1 MPYICEIKPLE
12 KGKSALI
19 LDNGEELILY
29 RSELRALS
37 LSGQKEL
44 PEELYRK
51 IMDEIIGLRAKKR
64 AMHLLERMDLT
75 EKQLY
80 DKLLQSGYPQECID
94 NAILYVKK
102 YHYIDDRR
110 YASNYIR
117 CYQDRKSRL
126 RMQQD
131 LLRKGVS
138 RALIEEVLEE
148 EFQADERIQIRS
160 LLEKRGFDATECDE
174 KERQRCYQFL
184 MRRGF
189 KSSDIL
195 KVMRDSDNF

>member
-51 IMDEIIGLRAKKR
+51 IIDEIIGLRAKKR
-64 AMHLLERMDLT
+64 AMHLLERMDRT

-195 KVMRDSDNF
+195 KVMRDPDNF

>member
-12 KGKSALI
+12 KGKSTLI

-37 LSGQKEL
+37 LSGQMEL

-64 AMHLLERMDLT
+64 AMHLLERMDRT

-80 DKLLQSGYPQECID
+80 DKLLQSAYPQECID

-195 KVMRDSDNF
+195 KVMRDPDNF

>member
-37 LSGQKEL
+37 LSGQMEL

-64 AMHLLERMDLT
+64 AMHLLERMDRT

-80 DKLLQSGYPQECID
+80 DKLLQSGYPQECIE

-148 EFQADERIQIRS
+148 EFQADECIQIRS

-189 KSSDIL
+189 KNSDIL

>member
-37 LSGQKEL
+37 LSGQMEL

-64 AMHLLERMDLT
+64 AMHLLERMDRT

-80 DKLLQSGYPQECID
+80 DKLLQSGYPQECIE

-160 LLEKRGFDATECDE
+160 LLEKRGFDVTECDE

>member
-37 LSGQKEL
+37 LSGQMEL

-64 AMHLLERMDLT
+64 AMHLLERMDRT

-80 DKLLQSGYPQECID
+80 DKLLQSGYPQECIE

-174 KERQRCYQFL
+174 KEQQRCYQFL

-195 KVMRDSDNF
+195 KVMRDPDNF

>member
-37 LSGQKEL
+37 LSGQMEL

-64 AMHLLERMDLT
+64 AMHLLERMDRT
-75 EKQLY
+75 EKLLY
-80 DKLLQSGYPQECID
+80 DKLLQSGYPQECIE

-195 KVMRDSDNF
+195 KVMRDPDNF

>member
-37 LSGQKEL
+37 LSGQMEL

-64 AMHLLERMDLT
+64 AMHLLERMDRT

-138 RALIEEVLEE
+138 RVLIEEVLEE

-195 KVMRDSDNF
+195 KVMRNQDNF

>member
-1 MPYICEIKPLE
+1 MSYICEIKPLE

-37 LSGQKEL
+37 LSGQMEL

-64 AMHLLERMDLT
+64 AMHLLERMDRT

-138 RALIEEVLEE
+138 RALIEE
-148 EFQADERIQIRS
+148 FQADERIQIRS

-195 KVMRDSDNF
+195 KVMRDPDNF

>member
-37 LSGQKEL
+37 LSGQMEL

-64 AMHLLERMDLT
+64 AMHLLERMDRT

-102 YHYIDDRR
+102 YHYIDDRC

-195 KVMRDSDNF
+195 KVMRDPDNF

>member
-37 LSGQKEL
+37 LSGQMEL

-64 AMHLLERMDLT
+64 AMHLLERMDRT

-80 DKLLQSGYPQECID
+80 DKLLQSAYPQECID

-195 KVMRDSDNF
+195 KVMRDPDNF

>member
-37 LSGQKEL
+37 LSGQMEL

-64 AMHLLERMDLT
+64 AMHLLERMDRT

-195 KVMRDSDNF
+195 KVMRNPDNF

>member
-37 LSGQKEL
+37 LSGQMEL

-64 AMHLLERMDLT
+64 AMHLLERMDRT

-80 DKLLQSGYPQECID
+80 DKLLQSGYPQKCIE

-110 YASNYIR
+110 YAFNYIR

-195 KVMRDSDNF
+195 KVMRDPDNF

>member
-37 LSGQKEL
+37 LSGQMEF

-64 AMHLLERMDLT
+64 AMHLLERMDRT

-80 DKLLQSGYPQECID
+80 DKLLQSGYPQECIE

-148 EFQADERIQIRS
+148 EFQADECIQIRS

-195 KVMRDSDNF
+195 KVMRNPDNF

>member
-37 LSGQKEL
+37 LSGQMEL

-64 AMHLLERMDLT
+64 AMHLLERMDRT

-195 KVMRDSDNF
+195 KVMRNQDNF

>member
-37 LSGQKEL
+37 LSGQMEL

-64 AMHLLERMDLT
+64 AMHLLERMDRT

-148 EFQADERIQIRS
+148 EFQEDERIQIRS

-195 KVMRDSDNF
+195 KVMRDPDNF

>member
-37 LSGQKEL
+37 LSGQMEL

-64 AMHLLERMDLT
+64 AMHLLERMDRT

-160 LLEKRGFDATECDE
+160 LLEKRGFDTTECDE

-195 KVMRDSDNF
+195 KVMRDPDNF

>member
-1 MPYICEIKPLE
+1 MPYIYEIKPLE

-64 AMHLLERMDLT
+64 AMHLLERMDRT

-80 DKLLQSGYPQECID
+80 DKLLQNGYPQECID

-110 YASNYIR
+110 YAANYIR

-195 KVMRDSDNF
+195 KVMRDPDNF

>member
-19 LDNGEELILY
+19 LDSGEELILY

-37 LSGQKEL
+37 LCGQVEL

-51 IMDEIIGLRAKKR
+51 IIDEIIGLRAKKR
-64 AMHLLERMDLT
+64 AMHLLERMDRT

-80 DKLLQSGYPQECID
+80 DKLLQNSYPQECID

-131 LLRKGVS
+131 LLRKGVD

-160 LLEKRGFDATECDE
+160 LLEKRGFDAAECDE

-189 KSSDIL
+189 KSCDIL
-195 KVMRDSDNF
+195 KVMRESADF

>member
-37 LSGQKEL
+37 LSGQMEL

-64 AMHLLERMDLT
+64 AMHLLERMDRT

-80 DKLLQSGYPQECID
+80 DKLLQSGYPQECIE

-195 KVMRDSDNF
+195 KVMRDPDNF

>member
-64 AMHLLERMDLT
+64 AMHLLERMDRT

-80 DKLLQSGYPQECID
+80 DKLLQNGYPQECID

-195 KVMRDSDNF
+195 KVMRNPDNF

>member
-37 LSGQKEL
+37 LSGQMEL

-64 AMHLLERMDLT
+64 AMHLLERMDRT

-80 DKLLQSGYPQECID
+80 DKLLQSGYPQECIE

-131 LLRKGVS
+131 LLRKGVR

-195 KVMRDSDNF
+195 KVMRDPDNF

>member
-37 LSGQKEL
+37 LFGQMEL
-44 PEELYRK
+44 SEELYRK
-51 IMDEIIGLRAKKR
+51 IIDEIIGLRAKKR
-64 AMHLLERMDLT
+64 AMHLLERMDRT

-80 DKLLQSGYPQECID
+80 DKLLQSGYPQECIE

-138 RALIEEVLEE
+138 RALIDEVLEE

-160 LLEKRGFDATECDE
+160 LLEKRGFNAKECDE

>member
-37 LSGQKEL
+37 LSGQKKL

-64 AMHLLERMDLT
+64 AMHLLERMDRT

-195 KVMRDSDNF
+195 KVMRDPDNF

>member
-37 LSGQKEL
+37 LSGQMEL

-64 AMHLLERMDLT
+64 AMHLLERMDRT

-80 DKLLQSGYPQECID
+80 DKLLQSAYPQECVD

-195 KVMRDSDNF
+195 KVMRDPDNF

>member
-1 MPYICEIKPLE
+1 MSYICEIKPLE

-37 LSGQKEL
+37 LSGQMEL

-64 AMHLLERMDLT
+64 AMHLLERMDRT

-80 DKLLQSGYPQECID
+80 DKLLQSGYPQECIE

-195 KVMRDSDNF
+195 KVMRDPDNF

>member
-37 LSGQKEL
+37 LSGQMEL

-51 IMDEIIGLRAKKR
+51 IMDEVIGLRAKKR
-64 AMHLLERMDLT
+64 AMHLLERMDRT

-131 LLRKGVS
+131 LMRKGVS
-138 RALIEEVLEE
+138 RALIEEVLGE

-195 KVMRDSDNF
+195 KVMRDPDNF

>member
-1 MPYICEIKPLE
+1 MPYIYEIKPLE

-37 LSGQKEL
+37 LSGQMEL

-51 IMDEIIGLRAKKR
+51 IMDEVIGLRAKKR
-64 AMHLLERMDLT
+64 AMHLLERMDRT

-80 DKLLQSGYPQECID
+80 DKLLQNGYPQECID

-110 YASNYIR
+110 YAANYIR

-195 KVMRDSDNF
+195 KVMRDPDNF

>member
-37 LSGQKEL
+37 LSGQMEL

-51 IMDEIIGLRAKKR
+51 IMDEIIGLRVKKR
-64 AMHLLERMDLT
+64 AMHLLERMDRT

-195 KVMRDSDNF
+195 KVMRDPDNF

>member
-37 LSGQKEL
+37 LSGQMEL

-64 AMHLLERMDLT
+64 AIHLLERMDRT

-195 KVMRDSDNF
+195 KVMRDPDNF

>member
-64 AMHLLERMDLT
+64 AMHLLERMDRT

-80 DKLLQSGYPQECID
+80 DKLLQNGYPQECID

-160 LLEKRGFDATECDE
+160 LLEKRGFDATECDG

-195 KVMRDSDNF
+195 KVMRDPDNF

>member
-1 MPYICEIKPLE
+1 MSYICEIKPLE

-37 LSGQKEL
+37 LSGQMEL
-44 PEELYRK
+44 PEEFYRK

-64 AMHLLERMDLT
+64 AMHLLERMDRT

-195 KVMRDSDNF
+195 KVMRDPDNF

>member
-64 AMHLLERMDLT
+64 AMHLLERMDRT

-102 YHYIDDRR
+102 YHYIDDRL

>member
-37 LSGQKEL
+37 LSGQMEL

-64 AMHLLERMDLT
+64 AMHLLERMDRT

-80 DKLLQSGYPQECID
+80 DKLLQSGYPQECIE

-102 YHYIDDRR
+102 YHYVDDRR

-195 KVMRDSDNF
+195 KVMRDPDNF

>member
-1 MPYICEIKPLE
+1 MPYICEMKPLE

-37 LSGQKEL
+37 ISGQMEL
-44 PEELYRK
+44 SEELYRK
-51 IMDEIIGLRAKKR
+51 IIDEIIGLRAKKR
-64 AMHLLERMDLT
+64 AMHLLERMDRT

-80 DKLLQSGYPQECID
+80 DKLLQSGYPQECIE

-138 RALIEEVLEE
+138 RALIDEVLEE

>member
-64 AMHLLERMDLT
+64 AMHLLERMDRT

>member
-64 AMHLLERMDLT
+64 AMHLLERMDRT

-195 KVMRDSDNF
+195 KVMWDPDNF

>member
-37 LSGQKEL
+37 LSGQMEL
-44 PEELYRK
+44 PEKLYRK

-64 AMHLLERMDLT
+64 AMHLLERMDRT

-80 DKLLQSGYPQECID
+80 DKLLQSGYPQECIE

-148 EFQADERIQIRS
+148 EFQADECIQIRS

-195 KVMRDSDNF
+195 KVMRNPDNF

>member
-64 AMHLLERMDLT
+64 AMHLLERMDRT

-195 KVMRDSDNF
+195 KVMRDPDNF

>member
-37 LSGQKEL
+37 LSGQMEL

-64 AMHLLERMDLT
+64 AMHLLERMDRT

-80 DKLLQSGYPQECID
+80 DKLLQSGYPQECIE

-195 KVMRDSDNF
+195 KVMRNPDNF

>member
-37 LSGQKEL
+37 LSGQMEL
-44 PEELYRK
+44 PEKLYRK

-64 AMHLLERMDLT
+64 AMHLLERMDRT

-195 KVMRDSDNF
+195 KVMRNQDNF